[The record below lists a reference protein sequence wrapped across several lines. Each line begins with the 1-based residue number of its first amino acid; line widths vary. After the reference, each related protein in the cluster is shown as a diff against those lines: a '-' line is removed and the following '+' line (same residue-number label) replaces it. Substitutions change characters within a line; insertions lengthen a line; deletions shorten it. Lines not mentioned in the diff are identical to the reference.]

1 MNKNLTYKLKLVT
14 EISEDELKRMF
25 TVMSANYDYIT
36 IEAFKKDLSNKDYAG
51 ILLDDN
57 LNIQGFT
64 TFAINPKN
72 YQHPEYNILFSGD
85 TVISSDY
92 VGSQEL
98 GKGWCK
104 TVGSILAKFPEKK
117 WMWYL
122 MSKGYKTYL
131 YLPFFFNKYYPAA
144 KESEH
149 ENHQSIAH
157 QCSTHFFGNEWN
169 KKKGIVQFTNK
180 IGQVKKEHAQK
191 SFKKS
196 NLYVDYFLERNPGFV
211 NGDELVC
218 IAELAIDN
226 FKRFPKLLISR
237 TINSNSTFDIHSNE
251 L

>member
-25 TVMSANYDYIT
+25 TIMSANYDYIT

-98 GKGWCK
+98 
-104 TVGSILAKFPEKK
+104 
-117 WMWYL
+117 
-122 MSKGYKTYL
+122 
-131 YLPFFFNKYYPAA
+131 
-144 KESEH
+144 
-149 ENHQSIAH
+149 
-157 QCSTHFFGNEWN
+157 
-169 KKKGIVQFTNK
+169 
-180 IGQVKKEHAQK
+180 
-191 SFKKS
+191 
-196 NLYVDYFLERNPGFV
+196 
-211 NGDELVC
+211 
-218 IAELAIDN
+218 
-226 FKRFPKLLISR
+226 
-237 TINSNSTFDIHSNE
+237 
-251 L
+251 